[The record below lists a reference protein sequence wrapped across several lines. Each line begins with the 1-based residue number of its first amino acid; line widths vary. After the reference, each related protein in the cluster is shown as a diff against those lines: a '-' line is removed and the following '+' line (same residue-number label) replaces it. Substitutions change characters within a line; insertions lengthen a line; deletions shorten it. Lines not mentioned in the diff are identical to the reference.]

1 MWLPC
6 GFRHGKDR
14 YINRTFDLVFANL
27 LPLFPEIQFHR
38 MSSRCTG
45 SSSQSDVSKARK
57 VPFRRCYCGLSAP
70 FSTSWS
76 DNNPG
81 RRYFGC
87 QYWPDEKEACGF
99 FEWYDDEVSEWYKEV
114 LNKLKPKKVLKKS
127 REASV
132 VNLVRVM
139 IGLFVIF
146 MIMVLVLLCLLLKG

>member
-1 MWLPC
+1 
-6 GFRHGKDR
+6 
-14 YINRTFDLVFANL
+14 
-27 LPLFPEIQFHR
+27 
-38 MSSRCTG
+38 MSSRSTG

-81 RRYFGC
+81 R
-87 QYWPDEKEACGF
+87 
-99 FEWYDDEVSEWYKEV
+99 SEWYTEV
-114 LNKLKPKKVLKKS
+114 LNKLKPKKKSLKFEGTGD

-132 VNLVRVM
+132 LNLVRVM

-146 MIMVLVLLCLLLKG
+146 MIMVLVLVLLCLLLKG

>member
-1 MWLPC
+1 
-6 GFRHGKDR
+6 
-14 YINRTFDLVFANL
+14 
-27 LPLFPEIQFHR
+27 
-38 MSSRCTG
+38 MSSRSTG

-76 DNNPG
+76 DKNPG

-87 QYWPDEKEACGF
+87 QYWPNTKEDCGF

-114 LNKLKPKKVLKKS
+114 LNKLKPKKKSLKS
-127 REASV
+127 EGTEDREASV
-132 VNLVRVM
+132 LNHVRVM